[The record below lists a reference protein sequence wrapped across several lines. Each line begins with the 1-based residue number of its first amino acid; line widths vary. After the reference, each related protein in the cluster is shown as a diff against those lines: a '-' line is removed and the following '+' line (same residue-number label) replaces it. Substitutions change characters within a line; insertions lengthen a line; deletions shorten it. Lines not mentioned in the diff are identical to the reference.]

1 MQISLHFDDF
11 FFTNFILFHFEFF
24 RFREPIVGGA
34 RKNKTQAKR
43 SVALDACRK
52 LHQDGLLNES
62 LLPRKRV
69 LDIMLD
75 EFEDDSRRPKIGT
88 KRSKSYYK
96 IVLPTLMTS
105 VEEDQKMIL
114 YKIELKLVTESSHT
128 KNVKQ
133 YNIYDPSQFPRKL
146 GIIVGGQDEI
156 FEHPFDIFTLSGQVS
171 VKLKAL
177 GAFSASKYP
186 MKLLKDFHCFAL
198 SEVIGFNANLVKA
211 EKESKEYLM
220 VPLIGNEIDIG
231 FLDSWN
237 AANKAGEKSGK
248 WKFSEDDYKDAV
260 VIPQHRKMENFFV
273 EEIVR
278 EKCPLSVLPNH
289 ASETY
294 HDLYERNWRCKIND
308 LNQPL
313 LRISNADKKHFM
325 YAQVS
330 TVQDFDEMVEMN
342 RNSFLDKRTLLVPE
356 LTKVHFIP
364 GSLWREIQMLPFI
377 MNRLSSMSKIN
388 NLMKELNKTV
398 GRHYDLEDNETFPQ
412 LIEDKPSFKLLI
424 GKEQGTKLKLP
435 DMLQAFTLRGAG
447 EIFDME
453 KAEILGDAFL
463 KFAMSI
469 ALFSNKSISKGDEGF
484 LTQYRS
490 SLVGNKRL
498 FKLAKQKNLHQ
509 FISACKFEP
518 HLNWKP
524 PRFGHDLDL
533 ENTLMEW
540 DEEFR
545 LNIKEGDDTRKG
557 HSQVT
562 LFRMMT
568 EDDMKGLPT
577 KKEFLKMMRTRLENS
592 VIPDGDKVRPLSHV
606 LMADKSIADVVEA
619 LIGVHLSKG
628 GPEAAVKILGYLGL
642 SFLPN
647 DDIKSVIDYNRLHET
662 NHKSWFKSNLDA
674 LPKTSLW
681 LLEETEDSAFG
692 LNLNFK
698 DIEDNLEMFL
708 RKVNVVQIE
717 SQIGYVFKEK
727 SFLLQALTHSSYS
740 MNKITYSYERLE
752 FLGDAVLD
760 YLVTCHLM
768 SSNNDLTPGKIT
780 NLRSALVNNN
790 TLADI
795 AVENGLHKHLLQQ
808 SPELFKRI
816 SVYVDEHEVLQAE
829 DMAKMFYEK
838 NNELFNESDCPC
850 LEQVEIPKALGDIVE
865 SLIGAIYLDTNHD
878 LAQVWRVLE
887 KLFGDRLSEVVRKMP
902 KNFIVRLMEE
912 FPERIE
918 FNRPEMMKD
927 GKVSIIVRVYKTE
940 DDPMRFKGI
949 GLNKKAAKVAAAKC
963 AIRELKKRGIIS
975 DKV

>member
-1 MQISLHFDDF
+1 M
-11 FFTNFILFHFEFF
+11 
-24 RFREPIVGGA
+24 
-34 RKNKTQAKR
+34 
-43 SVALDACRK
+43 
-52 LHQDGLLNES
+52 
-62 LLPRKRV
+62 
-69 LDIMLD
+69 
-75 EFEDDSRRPKIGT
+75 
-88 KRSKSYYK
+88 
-96 IVLPTLMTS
+96 
-105 VEEDQKMIL
+105 
-114 YKIELKLVTESSHT
+114 
-128 KNVKQ
+128 
-133 YNIYDPSQFPRKL
+133 
-146 GIIVGGQDEI
+146 
-156 FEHPFDIFTLSGQVS
+156 
-171 VKLKAL
+171 
-177 GAFSASKYP
+177 
-186 MKLLKDFHCFAL
+186 
-198 SEVIGFNANLVKA
+198 
-211 EKESKEYLM
+211 
-220 VPLIGNEIDIG
+220 
-231 FLDSWN
+231 
-237 AANKAGEKSGK
+237 
-248 WKFSEDDYKDAV
+248 
-260 VIPQHRKMENFFV
+260 
-273 EEIVR
+273 
-278 EKCPLSVLPNH
+278 
-289 ASETY
+289 
-294 HDLYERNWRCKIND
+294 
-308 LNQPL
+308 
-313 LRISNADKKHFM
+313 
-325 YAQVS
+325 
-330 TVQDFDEMVEMN
+330 
-342 RNSFLDKRTLLVPE
+342 
-356 LTKVHFIP
+356 
-364 GSLWREIQMLPFI
+364 
-377 MNRLSSMSKIN
+377 
-388 NLMKELNKTV
+388 
-398 GRHYDLEDNETFPQ
+398 
-412 LIEDKPSFKLLI
+412 
-424 GKEQGTKLKLP
+424 
-435 DMLQAFTLRGAG
+435 
-447 EIFDME
+447 
-453 KAEILGDAFL
+453 
-463 KFAMSI
+463 
-469 ALFSNKSISKGDEGF
+469 
-484 LTQYRS
+484 TQYRS

-498 FKLAKQKNLHQ
+498 FKLAIQKHLYQ
-509 FISACKFEP
+509 YISACKFEP

-545 LNIKEGDDTRKG
+545 LNIKETKEEGEDTSKS
-557 HSQVT
+557 HSKVT

-568 EDDMKGLPT
+568 EEDKLNFQMKGLPT

-628 GPEAAVKILGYLGL
+628 GPEAAAKILGYLGL

-647 DDIKSVIDYNRLHET
+647 DDIKSVIDYNHLHET

-692 LNLNFK
+692 LNLNVK

-768 SSNNDLTPGKIT
+768 SSNKDLTPGSIT

-865 SLIGAIYLDTNHD
+865 SLIGAIYLDTKHD

-887 KLFGDRLSEVVRKMP
+887 MLFGDRLSDVMHKMP
-902 KNFIVRLMEE
+902 KNFIVRLMEA
-912 FPERIE
+912 FPERIK
-918 FNRPEMMKD
+918 FNSPEMMKD

-975 DKV
+975 NQV